1 MIRLEF
7 RKVGLFLNPSKET
20 VFEVAGELKE
30 LLKEH
35 NIPVVT
41 IILQTQSQGNT
52 VEADG
57 VFDDCDLMI
66 VLGGDGTILSALDYA
81 LPNDIPLLGVN
92 LGRVGF
98 LTEVDPNNLRRDML
112 DVLQGRFSV
121 DDRMTMTVQGQ
132 DERRFFALNEIVV
145 TRASMGVRI
154 LSLEIDVNGILVDR
168 ISGDG
173 LIVASATGSTAYSLS
188 AGGPIIRPGL
198 DCFVITPICPHTMS
212 ARPVVVSSDDLVTIR
227 VLDDRGGV
235 NAVLDG
241 RKVVEVRS
249 GDPGVTVLRSGL
261 KARFI
266 RLHDRNY
273 FSLLRDKLSEWT
285 H

>member
-241 RKVVEVRS
+241 RKVVDVHS